1 MHPSNHFTK
10 GFILIFFWYIYL
22 RAYSFSP
29 DNNETSCLVLC
40 GVSVIPVSLE
50 MFLLLLVTWYWEVTG
65 DSQPNFGFTF
75 LGIYY
80 EPQCRRV
87 HLNHAVLVVGD
98 GFEGEESDDNSYWL
112 VKNRYKLQKTFIFE
126 IQKGTTVISIW
137 IDGPAVLYMCR

>member
-29 DNNETSCLVLC
+29 DNNEISCLVLR
-40 GVSVIPVSLE
+40 GVSLIPVSLE
-50 MFLLLLVTWYWEVTG
+50 MFLLLLATWYWEVTG
-65 DSQPNFGFTF
+65 ASQPNFGFTF

-87 HLNHAVLVVGD
+87 HLNHAVLVVGC
-98 GFEGEESDDNSYWL
+98 GFEREESDGNSYWL

-137 IDGPAVLYMCR
+137 IDGPAVPYTCR